1 MTAQEYAFLVVA
13 VIGSLAAVAVVTA
26 RNVVHAALYLVVALA
41 CVGITFLL
49 VGAEF
54 VGWTQI
60 LIYVGAIVILFLFG
74 LMLTK
79 APIGRDTLDHLPQ
92 NRIVGAV
99 VALLIFV
106 GLATLLL
113 RVWPVGTTV
122 ASQPVARHHR
132 GDRRVDVPRLRPA
145 LRGRVVPPARGADR
159 RDRARPQGRRRG
171 GVIRLP
177 LVLVFAA
184 LLFSAGVYGV
194 LARRNAVMVLMAIEL
209 MLNAVNLNL
218 VAFSASLK
226 DVTGQIFALFVI
238 AVAAAEVGIGLAIV
252 ILLFRNRASIN
263 VDEVDLLKW

>member
-13 VIGSLAAVAVVTA
+13 VIGSLAAIAVVTA

-113 RVWPVGTTV
+113 KVWPVGTTV
-122 ASQPVARHHR
+122 ASQPVA
-132 GDRRVDVPRLRPA
+132 GSTEAIGSVDVRRLRAA
-145 LRGRVVPPARGADR
+145 LRGRVVPAARGADR
-159 RDRARPQGRRRG
+159 RDRARAQGRG
-171 GVIRLP
+171 G
-177 LVLVFAA
+177 AA
-184 LLFSAGVYGV
+184 
-194 LARRNAVMVLMAIEL
+194 
-209 MLNAVNLNL
+209 
-218 VAFSASLK
+218 
-226 DVTGQIFALFVI
+226 
-238 AVAAAEVGIGLAIV
+238 
-252 ILLFRNRASIN
+252 
-263 VDEVDLLKW
+263 